1 MVPSW
6 CFGEQERD
14 TGCHGQPGAKEN
26 GCPLTSSMLVLPLAL
41 VLPCQLGRRENGCPL
56 TPSMLVL
63 LLALVRADVVTVEIP
78 EALIDGDI
86 PANAAAYCRQHDLGP
101 TPRGVACADA
111 VLLDAGASL
120 GRRSLARAARGD
132 ADGAVE
138 DARRR
143 TEIARQD
150 ADAWRQ
156 YGLALLDRNHE
167 GDARD
172 AVEALEVAVEG
183 DPTDLGAAHS
193 LARARALTK
202 PPAALRVATFASA
215 ETCGLRR
222 LLTSAR
228 HHHVEVDVLG
238 ANRTWYNGLKL
249 ELLRDFCASLSE
261 DTLVVAVDG
270 YDVIVTGGRGR
281 VANRVQQLLKR
292 HPGRVVASADQTFY
306 FRGADERCVGAHYPA
321 GAQPYRF
328 LNSGGLAGRAG
339 DLEKV
344 AARALRDAE
353 GWDGVSDQTLLHR
366 RFLAEAAPCDGDGVR
381 RNPCGTDVPC
391 AARTLALDHF
401 QELFGNTGGRAFLRD
416 FGVVGGLLRNALT
429 DTLPSFL
436 HCPGERRFRAEF
448 DRLAALGLPG
458 VAPCGDGAAAAGD
471 PG

>member
-1 MVPSW
+1 MEIKFKRPSIR
-6 CFGEQERD
+6 GLSRSER
-14 TGCHGQPGAKEN
+14 
-26 GCPLTSSMLVLPLAL
+26 
-41 VLPCQLGRRENGCPL
+41 
-56 TPSMLVL
+56 
-63 LLALVRADVVTVEIP
+63 
-78 EALIDGDI
+78 
-86 PANAAAYCRQHDLGP
+86 
-101 TPRGVACADA
+101 
-111 VLLDAGASL
+111 
-120 GRRSLARAARGD
+120 
-132 ADGAVE
+132 
-138 DARRR
+138 
-143 TEIARQD
+143 
-150 ADAWRQ
+150 
-156 YGLALLDRNHE
+156 
-167 GDARD
+167 
-172 AVEALEVAVEG
+172 
-183 DPTDLGAAHS
+183 GAALWIRSSVSEERRVRVWAEKSDS
-193 LARARALTK
+193 L
-202 PPAALRVATFASA
+202 
-215 ETCGLRR
+215 
-222 LLTSAR
+222 
-228 HHHVEVDVLG
+228 VDFYTG
-238 ANRTWYNGLKL
+238 TWSNGLKL

-281 VANRVQQLLKR
+281 IANRIQQLLKR
-292 HPGRVVASADQTFY
+292 HPGHVIASADQTFY
-306 FRGADERCVGAHYPA
+306 FRGADERCVGAHYPD

-366 RFLAEAAPCDGDGVR
+366 RFLAEAAPCDDEGVR

-429 DTLPSFL
+429 DTLPLFL